1 MQKQIFIILEK
12 NLSIDDMQT
21 FLQIRAEVLNE
32 ICLVVRVG
40 SELAGVLNI
49 VSTNSPQTNH
59 IGDVFI
65 ALQENIGDTA
75 WFTVNGSCS

>member
-1 MQKQIFIILEK
+1 
-12 NLSIDDMQT
+12 MQT

-59 IGDVFI
+59 IGDVS
-65 ALQENIGDTA
+65 LHCKKNIGDTGL
-75 WFTVNGSCS
+75 VHC